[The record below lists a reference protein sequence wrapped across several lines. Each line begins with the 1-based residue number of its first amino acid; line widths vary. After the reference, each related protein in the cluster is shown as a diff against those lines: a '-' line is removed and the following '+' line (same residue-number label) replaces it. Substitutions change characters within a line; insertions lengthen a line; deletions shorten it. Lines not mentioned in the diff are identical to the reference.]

1 MSSDAVMADA
11 DAAFREC
18 RDLVREM
25 THIFASDED
34 AKRVRNMTSEAER
47 VQTERDER
55 ERALE
60 ALVKEMARRVKVAE
74 RKAVAPHNAHAARER
89 LLRLEAEKRAAGE
102 YLNAMEREA
111 RAIELEREDLSRR
124 REEIKT
130 RKQRLDVVVN
140 EEIPATKREVSLYAH
155 ISNIAWHYEE
165 RDRIVGRVNARASR
179 DVRAI
184 DMPMRPGSE
193 FRVANA
199 LWDMMD

>member
-1 MSSDAVMADA
+1 MADA

>member
-1 MSSDAVMADA
+1 MSNDAVMVDA

-34 AKRVRNMTSEAER
+34 AQRVRNITSEAER
-47 VQTERDER
+47 IQTERDER

-60 ALVKEMARRVKVAE
+60 ALVKEMSRRVKVAE
-74 RKAVAPHNAHAARER
+74 RKAVVPHNAHAARER

-111 RAIELEREDLSRR
+111 RTLELEREDLSRR

-130 RKQRLDVVVN
+130 RKQRLDVVIN

-165 RDRIVGRVNARASR
+165 RDRVVGRVNARASR

-184 DMPMRPGSE
+184 DMPMRPGNE